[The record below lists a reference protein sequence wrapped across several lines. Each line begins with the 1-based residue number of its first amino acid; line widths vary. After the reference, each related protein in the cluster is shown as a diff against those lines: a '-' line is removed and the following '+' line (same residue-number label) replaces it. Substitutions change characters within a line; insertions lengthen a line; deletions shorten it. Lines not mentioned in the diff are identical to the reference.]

1 MASVLEKVEILQ
13 SVGAEGL
20 ADQALTK
27 VIQVEIDRLK
37 QEQQRLKIELVK
49 FESTYQMTSEAC
61 QQKFEEG
68 ELGDAV
74 EFFEWT
80 SVYSI
85 YQRNE
90 HMLRLLEEKL
100 A

>member
-37 QEQQRLKIELVK
+37 QEQQRLKTELTK

-61 QQKFEEG
+61 EQKFEEG

-80 SVYSI
+80 SIYSI

>member
-37 QEQQRLKIELVK
+37 QAQQRLKTDLTK

-61 QQKFEEG
+61 QQKFEDG

>member
-1 MASVLEKVEILQ
+1 MASVLEKVEILK
-13 SVGAEGL
+13 SVGAEEL

-27 VIQVEIDRLK
+27 VIQIETDRLK
-37 QEQQRLKIELVK
+37 QEQQRLKTELTK
-49 FESTYQMTSEAC
+49 FESIYQMTSEAC
-61 QQKFEEG
+61 QQKFEAG

-80 SVYSI
+80 SIYNI

-90 HMLRLLEEKL
+90 HTLRLLEEKL

>member
-27 VIQVEIDRLK
+27 IIQIEIDRLK
-37 QEQQRLKIELVK
+37 QEQQRLKTELTK
-49 FESTYQMTSEAC
+49 FENTYQMTSEAC
-61 QQKFEEG
+61 QQKFEKG

>member
-1 MASVLEKVEILQ
+1 M
-13 SVGAEGL
+13 

-27 VIQVEIDRLK
+27 IIQIEIDRLK
-37 QEQQRLKIELVK
+37 QEQQRLKAELTT
-49 FESTYQMTSEAC
+49 FENTYQMTSEVC

-68 ELGDAV
+68 IVGDTV

-90 HMLRLLEEKL
+90 HILRLLEEKL

>member
-27 VIQVEIDRLK
+27 IIQIEIDRLK
-37 QEQQRLKIELVK
+37 QEQQRLKTELTK

-61 QQKFEEG
+61 QQKFEAG

-90 HMLRLLEEKL
+90 HILRLLEEKL

>member
-37 QEQQRLKIELVK
+37 REQQRLKTDLVK